1 MDTHR
6 SHSCSDDVD
15 VPVSPELMAAIDAMP
30 KKHLT
35 FIVSA
40 TGKSRSKFGIA
51 ADFVKWARAAGLPD
65 HCRMHGLKK
74 AGMARHANAGDSTHK
89 LMALSGHKTLSMV
102 QLYTR
107 AFDKKKLLKGTKR
120 DANVT
125 NSAAPTYKLPSNLL
139 K

>member
-1 MDTHR
+1 
-6 SHSCSDDVD
+6 
-15 VPVSPELMAAIDAMP
+15 
-30 KKHLT
+30 
-35 FIVSA
+35 
-40 TGKSRSKFGIA
+40 
-51 ADFVKWARAAGLPD
+51 
-65 HCRMHGLKK
+65 
-74 AGMARHANAGDSTHK
+74 MARHANAGDSTHK